1 MAFDQLSDFLLKL
14 TQAGELVRVKS
25 EVDPRHQI
33 AAITGEARCS
43 DALGGPAVLFE
54 SVKGSHYPL
63 VTNLLGTT
71 RRVLLALGEDSFAA
85 AGQRLDEWLTPRVPD
100 ASADSSKLAPVLA
113 RLARLV
119 PRTLKTAF
127 AQQVARLGRDINL
140 EDLPMPRSFE
150 GETGR
155 TLTSAQLWLD
165 SPTTQQRWV
174 SAPVLEVAG
183 PQSLLVHWTL
193 LDRGPD
199 IVDEYRS
206 LAQPTP
212 VMISLGGDPLLHLA
226 AQLPGIPDT
235 DACQLAGIIRGQT
248 LNLVRGRT
256 VEIEGPADAEFLIEG
271 YIDPQE
277 IEAAQGTVASPS
289 GLLVARQRL
298 AVVRVTAVTHR
309 SQAVLPAVVHAAGNS
324 EVEAWSPLLSEML
337 LPVMRRIHPAVQSFQ
352 FSRDGQGRRIAFVG
366 LRTRFPGHA
375 RQTLQGLANW
385 PLLADV
391 VLLVGVDEDI
401 ALTDSSTV
409 WQQVAAQSDPAH
421 DFLSMTAARDAAHRA
436 CRDLSRSGT
445 LLIDAT
451 RKPDVRTGEWI
462 EFAEPTP
469 EAREAARQL
478 WTKIR
483 AGV

>member
-1 MAFDQLSDFLLKL
+1 M
-14 TQAGELVRVKS
+14 
-25 EVDPRHQI
+25 
-33 AAITGEARCS
+33 
-43 DALGGPAVLFE
+43 
-54 SVKGSHYPL
+54 
-63 VTNLLGTT
+63 
-71 RRVLLALGEDSFAA
+71 
-85 AGQRLDEWLTPRVPD
+85 
-100 ASADSSKLAPVLA
+100 
-113 RLARLV
+113 
-119 PRTLKTAF
+119 
-127 AQQVARLGRDINL
+127 
-140 EDLPMPRSFE
+140 
-150 GETGR
+150 
-155 TLTSAQLWLD
+155 
-165 SPTTQQRWV
+165 
-174 SAPVLEVAG
+174 
-183 PQSLLVHWTL
+183 
-193 LDRGPD
+193 
-199 IVDEYRS
+199 
-206 LAQPTP
+206 
-212 VMISLGGDPLLHLA
+212 
-226 AQLPGIPDT
+226 
-235 DACQLAGIIRGQT
+235 
-248 LNLVRGRT
+248 
-256 VEIEGPADAEFLIEG
+256 
-271 YIDPQE
+271 
-277 IEAAQGTVASPS
+277 
-289 GLLVARQRL
+289 ARQRL

>member
-256 VEIEGPADAEFLIEG
+256 VEI
-271 YIDPQE
+271 
-277 IEAAQGTVASPS
+277 
-289 GLLVARQRL
+289 
-298 AVVRVTAVTHR
+298 
-309 SQAVLPAVVHAAGNS
+309 
-324 EVEAWSPLLSEML
+324 
-337 LPVMRRIHPAVQSFQ
+337 
-352 FSRDGQGRRIAFVG
+352 
-366 LRTRFPGHA
+366 
-375 RQTLQGLANW
+375 
-385 PLLADV
+385 
-391 VLLVGVDEDI
+391 
-401 ALTDSSTV
+401 
-409 WQQVAAQSDPAH
+409 
-421 DFLSMTAARDAAHRA
+421 
-436 CRDLSRSGT
+436 
-445 LLIDAT
+445 
-451 RKPDVRTGEWI
+451 
-462 EFAEPTP
+462 
-469 EAREAARQL
+469 
-478 WTKIR
+478 
-483 AGV
+483 